1 MLLPTIKDVWDL
13 CWNCIRIYTLLHI
26 LLHIPQ
32 LQVLVGVFVAVYY
45 GFCPALKTLYL
56 AWTAKEEKE
65 NTRGDVLRKAL

>member
-1 MLLPTIKDVWDL
+1 MLPSTKEFCNLLWF
-13 CWNCIRIYTLLHI
+13 CIVINVVL
-26 LLHIPQ
+26 Q
-32 LQVLVGVFVAVYY
+32 FSQVQVLVGVFVAVYY